1 MKKKKKT
8 IRRGR
13 NFARMNAAEL
23 AEAAAPYG
31 AEMAIER
38 FSRASAEARARWARA
53 RRKPGRPRRGKG
65 AKAISVSVEMGLL
78 ARSDALARSLG
89 VTRASLIERG
99 LKAVLVSEGKP

>member
-1 MKKKKKT
+1 MKKKR
-8 IRRGR
+8 IVRRDR
-13 NFARMNAAEL
+13 KFVRMNAAEL
-23 AEAAAPYG
+23 AEATAPYG
-31 AEMAIER
+31 AEMAIDQ
-38 FSRASAEARARWARA
+38 FSRLGAEAKARWARA

>member
-1 MKKKKKT
+1 VLKKKT
-8 IRRGR
+8 IRRCQ

-23 AEAAAPYG
+23 AEATAPYG

-38 FSRASAEARARWARA
+38 FSRASAEAKARWARA
-53 RRKPGRPRRGKG
+53 RRKPGHPRRGKR

-99 LKAVLVSEGKP
+99 LRAVLVSEGKP